1 MYELLPFLSGI
12 GLAFIVRRRS
22 DFHTKV
28 FVLGA
33 CSVTVGMIASFIS
46 GELYVSGMYLLI
58 DTALVLLAAGVTM
71 ALTSVVQRWVPRRR
85 YSGEQSREVSAEL
98 RAAHSDATSWW

>member
-1 MYELLPFLSGI
+1 MYELLPLLSGI
-12 GLAFIVRRRS
+12 GLALIVQRIS
-22 DFHTKV
+22 DFHSKV

-33 CSVTVGMIASFIS
+33 CSVAVGMIASFIS

-71 ALTSVVQRWVPRRR
+71 ALLFLVRRWVPRRR
-85 YSGEQSREVSAEL
+85 YYGQ
-98 RAAHSDATSWW
+98 